1 MPFDGAFAHILV
13 NELND
18 AKDCHI
24 DKIYQPSRD
33 ELVFLL
39 RKKGFAK
46 RLLIS
51 AKVGSAKVCF
61 SEEKFENPAVPPMF
75 CMLVRKHFSSAKLI
89 EINQQGLERIIE
101 LCFLST
107 NEMGDRVNTKIICE
121 MLGQRTNI
129 ILVGEQGRIIDAVRR
144 SSIEDCSRL
153 IQPGAIYTYP
163 ETQNK
168 LNILETDIEIL
179 TDKILAQGELPLS
192 KALLNVLDGFSPLV
206 CREIALLVSGG
217 DEITLNCDR
226 KSLILALNSVKNTLN
241 EGGTPTLLLKNNN
254 EPFDFTFLPINQY
267 GDTITFKE
275 YGSFCELLNAFYS
288 RKDNSA
294 RTHHAAAELLKLVNN
309 LYQRAQKRLSLR
321 LEELKQ
327 CENRENL
334 RIYGE
339 LLKANLH
346 TNIPSGATFVEL
358 QNYYDENLA
367 LIKIPLNPAL
377 SPSQNA
383 AKYFK
388 DYKKTYT
395 AEQTLSKLIE
405 KDREEITYF
414 ESVLDS
420 LTRAESPADLKDI
433 RTELYEGG
441 YLKQPKGVNPNKKT
455 AVTGFLEFKSAEGY
469 RILIGKNN
477 RQNDYLTT
485 RLASKNDL
493 WFHTK
498 NIAGSHVLVLSD
510 GGEVSDETIL
520 FAATLAAKHSKAA
533 ASSQVAVDYTPVKYV
548 KKPNGAKAGMVI
560 YTTNK
565 TVFVT
570 PKE

>member
-1 MPFDGAFAHILV
+1 MPFDGAFAHILT

-39 RKKGFAK
+39 RKKGFVK

-51 AKVGSAKVCF
+51 AKIGSAKVCF
-61 SEEKFENPAVPPMF
+61 TEDKYENPAVPPMF
-75 CMLVRKHFSSAKLI
+75 CMLVRKHFSSARLI
-89 EINQQGLERIIE
+89 EIRQQGLERIIE

-129 ILVGEQGRIIDAVRR
+129 ILVGEDGRIIDAVRR
-144 SSIEDCSRL
+144 SSIEDGSRL
-153 IQPGAIYTYP
+153 VQPGAIYTYP

-168 LNILETDIEIL
+168 LSILDTDIDVL
-179 TDKILAQGELPLS
+179 TDKILAQSELPLS
-192 KALLNVLDGFSPLV
+192 KALLNVLDGFSPLIS
-206 CREIALLVSGG
+206 REIAFLVSGG

-226 KSLILALNSVKNTLN
+226 KLLVSTLNSVKTALN
-241 EGGTPTLLLKNNN
+241 EGGTPTLLFKNNN
-254 EPFDFTFLPINQY
+254 EPFDFTFLPIKQY
-267 GDTITFKE
+267 GSTITSKE
-275 YGSFCELLNAFYS
+275 YDSYCELLNAFYS
-288 RKDNSA
+288 SKDNSA
-294 RTHHAAAELLKLVNN
+294 RTHQASAEIVKLVNN

-321 LEELKQ
+321 LEELKE
-327 CENRENL
+327 CENRETF

-346 TNIPSGATFVEL
+346 AIPNGAEFAEV

-367 LIKIPLNPAL
+367 LIKIPLNPAI

-395 AEQTLSKLIE
+395 AEQTLAKLTE
-405 KDREEITYF
+405 KDREEIEYF

-420 LTRAESPADLKDI
+420 LNRAESPADLNDI
-433 RTELYEGG
+433 RTELTEGG
-441 YLKQPKGVNPNKKT
+441 YLKRPKGVNPNKKT
-455 AVTGFLEFKSAEGY
+455 AVTGFLEFKSVEGY
-469 RILIGKNN
+469 RIFVGKNN

-485 RLASKNDL
+485 RLANKNDL

-520 FAATLAAKHSKAA
+520 FAASLAAKHSKAA